1 MKKSKTIYLLP
12 IFLTFTLII
21 SYTMGEDSLGGAEH
35 DFIFHKKFIFLFAED
50 LKNTFLIYG
59 FDELR
64 ARNSPVLY
72 IFLGYLVKLGIK
84 IEYIRYL
91 NFIVVVPLL
100 VIFSNCIK
108 IKYKGLNYKT
118 LIILFSILLLSPT
131 IRSLIIWPYP
141 LIWATLFFLYSIFF
155 YLKFLQSNNTKSKIY
170 YALINIFF
178 VALSSYL
185 TPNFAFFSIYFF
197 YNFFIYFKFSQ
208 KLILIATSNLVLALP
223 AIYYYHLTDFYLL
236 SRNYPYPG
244 MNLNFSNKI
253 ILIST
258 IIFFYFIPF
267 LTFKNIKFVLNKITK
282 DKKNI
287 YLIIFGLINILFFN
301 FDKNAGGGI
310 FFHLS
315 NLIFNNSIF
324 VFLVFFIFLLFFNSL
339 NLINTNNM
347 LIFLILLLYNFQY
360 TIYQKYFDPIIF
372 LLFLFLIK
380 FDSKTIN
387 LNYKKIS
394 IKFLILYSFFLF
406 ISIFKV
412 YINY

>member
-1 MKKSKTIYLLP
+1 
-12 IFLTFTLII
+12 
-21 SYTMGEDSLGGAEH
+21 
-35 DFIFHKKFIFLFAED
+35 
-50 LKNTFLIYG
+50 
-59 FDELR
+59 
-64 ARNSPVLY
+64 
-72 IFLGYLVKLGIK
+72 
-84 IEYIRYL
+84 
-91 NFIVVVPLL
+91 
-100 VIFSNCIK
+100 
-108 IKYKGLNYKT
+108 
-118 LIILFSILLLSPT
+118 
-131 IRSLIIWPYP
+131 
-141 LIWATLFFLYSIFF
+141 
-155 YLKFLQSNNTKSKIY
+155 
-170 YALINIFF
+170 
-178 VALSSYL
+178 
-185 TPNFAFFSIYFF
+185 
-197 YNFFIYFKFSQ
+197 
-208 KLILIATSNLVLALP
+208 
-223 AIYYYHLTDFYLL
+223 
-236 SRNYPYPG
+236 

-315 NLIFNNSIF
+315 NLIFNNSIL
-324 VFLVFFIFLLFFNSL
+324 VFLIFFIFLLFFNSL
-339 NLINTNNM
+339 NLMNTNNI
-347 LIFLILLLYNFQY
+347 LIFFDPFYYTIFQY

-394 IKFLILYSFFLF
+394 IKFLILYSFFLS